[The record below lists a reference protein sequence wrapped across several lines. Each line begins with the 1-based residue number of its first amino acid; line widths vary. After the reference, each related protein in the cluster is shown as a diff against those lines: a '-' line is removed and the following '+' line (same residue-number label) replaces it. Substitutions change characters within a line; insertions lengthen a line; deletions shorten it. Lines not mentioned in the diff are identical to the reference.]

1 MRFKEKQ
8 TFAKPTGEI
17 NKKKSQNQKN
27 KKKRQR
33 ERIIYL
39 VCCNLLGFAIDF
51 NKYSRMYHGKSMKQ
65 FNEQKVYE
73 Q

>member
-1 MRFKEKQ
+1 MRFKDKQ

-17 NKKKSQNQKN
+17 NKKIYKIYIKKQN
-27 KKKRQR
+27 QR

-51 NKYSRMYHGKSMKQ
+51 NKYSRNVSWKESMKQ
-65 FNEQKVYE
+65 FNEQKKH
-73 Q
+73 